1 MQESIIAKVKSLPPL
16 PKSIHEINAICNGD
30 DPNVG
35 ALAKAVEKD
44 PMLVANLLKTA
55 NSPLYNLRRE
65 VKSVIQAVSLFG
77 MTTTRALCMSISAK
91 QLLKI
96 DIEPYGVT
104 PDEFADISNMQGGFA
119 NRWYSKINLA
129 RKDFIFLCALLQE
142 VGKIIIADEVVKN
155 NEITQFKSEIATTFN
170 IEQVEKSF
178 TDITTAEV
186 TAEIFDHWGF
196 DEDTVEAIRLSADP
210 INSGIDNEDA
220 IALNVIRK
228 LIPINSPLSERSI
241 NIATTILE
249 KTSFDDQAF
258 KSTIED
264 IKQ

>member
-1 MQESIIAKVKSLPPL
+1 MQDSIINKVKSLPPL
-16 PKSIHEINAICNGD
+16 PKSIQEINAICNGD
-30 DPNVG
+30 DPNVA
-35 ALAKAVEKD
+35 ALSKAVEKD

-55 NSPLYNLRRE
+55 NSPLYSLRRE
-65 VKSVIQAVSLFG
+65 VKSVLQAISLFG

-104 PDEFADISNMQGGFA
+104 PEEFADISNMQGAFA
-119 NRWYSKINLA
+119 NRWYAKINLP

-142 VGKIIIADEVVKN
+142 VGKIIIADEIVKN
-155 NEITQFKSEIATTFN
+155 NEIAQFKSEIGMAFS
-170 IEQVEKSF
+170 IEQVEKTF
-178 TDITTAEV
+178 VDVTTAEV

-196 DEDTVEAIRLSADP
+196 DTETVEAIRLSADP
-210 INSGIDNEDA
+210 INQGIENTDA
-220 IALNVIRK
+220 IALHVIRK

-241 NIATTILE
+241 NVATSILE
-249 KTSFDDQAF
+249 KTDFNVDAF
-258 KSTIED
+258 KSAIEA